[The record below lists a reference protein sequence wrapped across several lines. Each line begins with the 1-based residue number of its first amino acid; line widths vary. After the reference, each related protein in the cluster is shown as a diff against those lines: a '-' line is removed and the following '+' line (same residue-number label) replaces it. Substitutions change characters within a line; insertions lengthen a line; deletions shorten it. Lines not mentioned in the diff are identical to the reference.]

1 MTKVVKVVKAFSE
14 CLCYCV
20 FFNFE
25 EYHRVIIICTLCQHS
40 LVTNMRMLSCISNM
54 ATCAVGVVV
63 AGSNLKCSICLEF
76 FTDPRI
82 LPCLHTYCLKCLQRL
97 VNDQKNDLSCP
108 QCRVKHK
115 IPKGGVTSY
124 LCDLSI
130 LPELEAAKITTN
142 KEETKICDFCITGE
156 VAVSFCNECSEY
168 LCQYCNDMHKRGK
181 RTSTHTLSL
190 LEEASSFHSST
201 LARLIK
207 QDPYCS
213 HHSDYKLE
221 IFCKTC
227 NTLVCCMCMLESTH
241 KGHSYDFYKNVQD
254 ELMKWIRLMTANI
267 EEKEKKLQCHLTFVK
282 KYEQQICSQ
291 RDKLEAEINAV
302 CDEYI
307 TKIQT
312 MKEELLKQVE
322 SKFTED
328 SKTIWATTDHLEVMI
343 AQVKSSHAFSK
354 RYQKQSKGQMLSL
367 LNQLIHSLT
376 ELDSKDIDVS
386 VIFDSST
393 PRIIFKK
400 SPNVL
405 TRLGTLTLAQV
416 NKEALTE
423 GTLQKTIVI
432 TGVKNTLI
440 YILNNPLA
448 NLVKWECKCS
458 CGGIIYHCPVTVTS
472 DNRLEVQFTPI
483 HAAKYNFKLRSTGS
497 SFSGVQAF
505 SITVARNCCI
515 PSKVS
520 SVVPS
525 TVHNGRKVATYKIGV
540 SVFVGDRV
548 KRGPDWKY
556 YYEDGGAGNLGT
568 VVSICGIED
577 EYDVTVKWDFT
588 GIEDNYCC
596 GSQGKYDLEL
606 FQ

>member
-1 MTKVVKVVKAFSE
+1 
-14 CLCYCV
+14 
-20 FFNFE
+20 
-25 EYHRVIIICTLCQHS
+25 
-40 LVTNMRMLSCISNM
+40 MLSCISNM
-54 ATCAVGVVV
+54 ATCSVGV
-63 AGSNLKCSICLEF
+63 GSDLKCSICLEF
-76 FTDPRI
+76 FTDPRV
-82 LPCLHTYCLKCLQRL
+82 LPCLHTYCLECLQGL
-97 VNDQKNDLSCP
+97 VSDQKSDLSCP
-108 QCRVKHK
+108 QCRVKHQ
-115 IPKGGVTSY
+115 IPKRGVVSY

-254 ELMKWIRLMTANI
+254 ELMKWIRLITANI
-267 EEKEKKLQCHLTFVK
+267 EEKEKKLQYHLTFVK

-302 CDEYI
+302 CDENI
-307 TKIQT
+307 TKIQA
-312 MKEELLKQVE
+312 MKEELLKKIE

-343 AQVKSSHAFSK
+343 TQVKSSHAFSK

-400 SPNVL
+400 SPSNVL
-405 TRLGTLTLAQV
+405 TSLGTLTLAKV
-416 NKEALTE
+416 NKDALTQ
-423 GTLQKTIVI
+423 GTLQKTIVK
-432 TGVKNTLI
+432 TGVKSTLI

-448 NLVKWECKCS
+448 NLVKWECKYCFNDFS
-458 CGGIIYHCPVTVTS
+458 FPCPVIVSS
-472 DNRLEVQFTPI
+472 DNQLEVEFTPTQ
-483 HAAKYNFKLRSTGS
+483 AGKYNFKLIPTDS
-497 SFSGVQAF
+497 SISGVQMF
-505 SITVARNCCI
+505 SITVASNHYM
-515 PSKVS
+515 PSK
-520 SVVPS
+520 VVPS
-525 TVHNGRKVATYKIGV
+525 TVHIGRKVATYETGLGV
-540 SVFVGDRV
+540 LIGDRV
-548 KRGPDWKY
+548 KRGPDWNY
-556 YYEDGGAGNLGT
+556 FDEDGGAGNLGT
-568 VVSICGIED
+568 VVSVCGTTSLM
-577 EYDVTVKWDFT
+577 YDVTVEWDII
-588 GIEDNYCC
+588 GVQQRYRC
-596 GSQGKYDLEL
+596 GSRGKYDLEL
-606 FQ
+606 VQ

>member
-1 MTKVVKVVKAFSE
+1 MFS
-14 CLCYCV
+14 
-20 FFNFE
+20 F
-25 EYHRVIIICTLCQHS
+25 
-40 LVTNMRMLSCISNM
+40 ISNM
-54 ATCAVGVVV
+54 ATCAVGAIV

-76 FTDPRI
+76 FSDPRV
-82 LPCLHTYCLKCLQRL
+82 LPCLNTYCLKCLQGL
-97 VNDQKNDLSCP
+97 VNDQKSDLSCP

-130 LPELEAAKITTN
+130 LPELEAAKITE
-142 KEETKICDFCITGE
+142 KKKKIKPCDFCITGE

-181 RTSTHTLSL
+181 RSSTHTLSL
-190 LEEASSFHSST
+190 LEEAASFHSST
-201 LARLIK
+201 LAHLIK

-213 HHSDYKLE
+213 QHSDYKLE

-227 NTLVCCMCMLESTH
+227 NTLVCCMCMLETIH
-241 KGHSYDFYKNVQD
+241 KGHSYDFFKNVQD
-254 ELMKWIRLMTANI
+254 ELMEWIRLMTANI

-291 RDKLEAEINAV
+291 RDKLEGEINGV

-307 TKIQT
+307 TKIQA
-312 MKEELLKQVE
+312 MKKELLKQVE

-343 AQVKSSHAFSK
+343 AQVKTSHAFSK
-354 RYQKQSKGQMLSL
+354 RYQKQNKGQMLSL

-400 SPNVL
+400 SPSNVL
-405 TRLGTLTLAQV
+405 TSLGTLTIAKV
-416 NKEALTE
+416 NKDALTQ
-423 GTLQKTIVI
+423 GTLQKTIVK
-432 TGVKNTLI
+432 TGVKNTLM

-448 NLVKWECKCS
+448 NLVKWHCKCCFNDLIFS
-458 CGGIIYHCPVTVTS
+458 CPVIVAS
-472 DNRLEVQFTPI
+472 DNQLEVEFTPTQ
-483 HAAKYNFKLRSTGS
+483 AGKYYFKLRSTGS
-497 SFSGVQAF
+497 LISGVQMF
-505 SITVARNCCI
+505 SITVASNHYM
-515 PSKVS
+515 PSKVT

-525 TVHNGRKVATYKIGV
+525 TVHNGRKVATYETGLGV
-540 SVFVGDRV
+540 LIGDRV
-548 KRGPDWKY
+548 KRGPNWNYLD
-556 YYEDGGAGNLGT
+556 EDGGAGNLGT
-568 VVSICGIED
+568 VVSVCGTASRMHD
-577 EYDVTVKWDFT
+577 ATVEWDCYRSST
-588 GIEDNYCC
+588 ALSLWKSGQI
-596 GSQGKYDLEL
+596 
-606 FQ
+606 

>member
-1 MTKVVKVVKAFSE
+1 
-14 CLCYCV
+14 
-20 FFNFE
+20 
-25 EYHRVIIICTLCQHS
+25 
-40 LVTNMRMLSCISNM
+40 MRMLSCISNM
-54 ATCAVGVVV
+54 ATCSVGVVN
-63 AGSNLKCSICLEF
+63 NLKCSICLEF

-82 LPCLHTYCLKCLQRL
+82 LPCLHTYCLECLQGL

-115 IPKGGVTSY
+115 IPKGGVVSY

-130 LPELEAAKITTN
+130 LPELEAAKITE
-142 KEETKICDFCITGE
+142 KKKETKVCDFCITGE

-181 RTSTHTLSL
+181 RSSTHTLSL
-190 LEEASSFHSST
+190 LEEAASFHSST
-201 LARLIK
+201 LAHLIK

-213 HHSDYKLE
+213 QHSDYKLE

-227 NTLVCCMCMLESTH
+227 NTLVCCMCMLETIH
-241 KGHSYDFYKNVQD
+241 KGHSYDFFKNVQD
-254 ELMKWIRLMTANI
+254 ELMEWIRLMTANI
-267 EEKEKKLQCHLTFVK
+267 EEKEKNLQCHLTFVK

-302 CDEYI
+302 CNEYI
-307 TKIQT
+307 TKIHA

-328 SKTIWATTDHLEVMI
+328 SKTIWATKDHLEVMI
-343 AQVKSSHAFSK
+343 AQVKTSHAFSK

-367 LNQLIHSLT
+367 LNQLIHSLI

-400 SPNVL
+400 SPSNVL
-405 TRLGTLTLAQV
+405 TRLGTLTLARI
-416 NKEALTE
+416 NKDTLTE
-423 GTLQKTIVI
+423 GTLQKTIVK

-448 NLVKWECKCS
+448 NLVKWECKCWFNNLS
-458 CGGIIYHCPVTVTS
+458 FPCPVTVSS
-472 DNRLEVQFTPI
+472 DNQLEVQFTPTQ
-483 HAAKYNFKLRSTGS
+483 AGKYNFQLIPTGS
-497 SFSGVQAF
+497 SILGVKTF
-505 SITVARNCCI
+505 SITVASRSRGAKI
-515 PSKVS
+515 PSKVTS
-520 SVVPS
+520 DVPS
-525 TVHNGRKVATYKIGV
+525 TAHIDRKVATYETGLIV
-540 SVFVGDRV
+540 RVGDQV
-548 KRGPDWKY
+548 KRGPDWRY
-556 YYEDGGAGNLGT
+556 FDEDGGAGNIGT
-568 VVSICGIED
+568 VVSICGIGN
-577 EYDVTVKWDFT
+577 EYDAYVTVEWDFI
-588 GIEDNYCC
+588 GVQQRYRC

-606 FQ
+606 VKYL